1 MSTTIDKLNELA
13 NINAMIDALNL
24 QKQELLA
31 AAMPADVRSR
41 LDEIEAEFSG
51 KTETASEKAAALK
64 AEIKAEII
72 AGGASVKGDYLHAI
86 YTKGRITW
94 DTKGIEGFAVAH
106 PELNVYRK
114 VGEPSVSIRKV

>member
-1 MSTTIDKLNELA
+1 MNTIDKLNELA
-13 NINAMIDALNL
+13 NIKAMLDALNL

-31 AAMPADVRSR
+31 AAMPAEVRAR

-51 KTETASEKAAALK
+51 KTETANEKAAALE

-86 YTKGRITW
+86 YAKGRVTW
-94 DTKGIEGFAVAH
+94 DTKGVEGFAVAH
-106 PELNVYRK
+106 PELNAFRK
-114 VGEPSVSIRKV
+114 VGEPSVSIRKI